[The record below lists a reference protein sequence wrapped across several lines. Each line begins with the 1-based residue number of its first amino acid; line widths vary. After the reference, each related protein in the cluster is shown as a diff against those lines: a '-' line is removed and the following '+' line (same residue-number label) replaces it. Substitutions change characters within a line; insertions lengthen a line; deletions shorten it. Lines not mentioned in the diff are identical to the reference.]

1 MHDRVRSPAEP
12 RKGRV
17 PHRAQPPPNRNLI
30 HERNLLP
37 FRAPRSGVPGPTPTM
52 DGVKAWV
59 VREWGGP
66 ESLHYEDVEAGE
78 SGDGGI
84 DGGADLCGVAEL
96 GAKGGGLD
104 AQFFQI
110 GNRLPGFGFG
120 VAEGDGDGGS
130 GFRQGESECAPDALC
145 RAGDEGDLTFERAR
159 SERRNHGLILN
170 PYAQATLVWQSATSR
185 RGENILQ

>member
-1 MHDRVRSPAEP
+1 MAVGGPGVEAAERSYINDAAASGFEM
-12 RKGRV
+12 GV
-17 PHRAQPPPNRNLI
+17 SGLSGE
-30 HERNLLP
+30 ERGAGVGLEH
-37 FRAPRSGVPGPTPTM
+37 GVPLL
-52 DGVKAWV
+52 DGEGFEGGRFEAAGV
-59 VREWGGP
+59 VD
-66 ESLHYEDVEAGE
+66 EDVEAGE

-84 DGGADLCGVAEL
+84 DGGADLCGIAEL